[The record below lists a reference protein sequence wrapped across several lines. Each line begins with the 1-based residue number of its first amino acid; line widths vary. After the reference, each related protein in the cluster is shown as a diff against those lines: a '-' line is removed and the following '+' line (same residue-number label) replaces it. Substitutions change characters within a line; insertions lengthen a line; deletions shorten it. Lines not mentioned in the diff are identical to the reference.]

1 MSPRKRN
8 QRGAASVAALILLIT
23 GLFLVY
29 RGWSAA
35 QLVLSPSRAG
45 RAAAAKE
52 EVPLVQSAERQDAAI
67 AAEGSPERD
76 PLHWPP
82 APPSPPKHHQPA
94 EPPPLVPPTVRM
106 ILYDKVNPT
115 VRIDVEGQSSGD
127 LHVGD
132 SFKGWT
138 VVSIKSG
145 TVEVAKD
152 GKTFTRS
159 M

>member
-1 MSPRKRN
+1 VSRRKRN
-8 QRGAASVAALILLIT
+8 QRGAATVAALILLIT
-23 GLFLVY
+23 GLFLIF
-29 RGWSAA
+29 RAWGAA
-35 QLVLSPSRAG
+35 QMVLSPERAKH
-45 RAAAAKE
+45 AAPAKE
-52 EVPLVQSAERQDAAI
+52 EVPLVQSAEERDAAI
-67 AAEGSPERD
+67 AAEGSPGRD
-76 PLHWPP
+76 PMHWPP
-82 APPSPPKHHQPA
+82 APPRPPRHHKPA

-106 ILYDKVNPT
+106 ILFDQVRPT
-115 VRIDVEGQSSGD
+115 VRIEVEGQLSGD

-145 TVEVAKD
+145 TVDVAKD